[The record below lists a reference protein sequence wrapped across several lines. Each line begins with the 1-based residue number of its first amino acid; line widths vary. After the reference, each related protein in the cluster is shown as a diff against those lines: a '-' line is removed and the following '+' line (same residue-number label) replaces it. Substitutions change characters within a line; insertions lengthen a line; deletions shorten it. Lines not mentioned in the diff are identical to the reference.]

1 MSRLF
6 LYSWQIQGD
15 HINLYPPPGKTTMG
29 RLENHHFFNR
39 RYIFKSYGTRFS
51 RQSCSFSRAGGTSY
65 WNFIFPLGWISW
77 IYSHFS
83 LGLGFFSE
91 AKRWVEGGRQPIQ
104 DGWFRIGFCI
114 VRGRFLAGFLLRS
127 VVSLVN
133 FSHGSACQTP
143 LKPFRCHASL
153 TWDISF
159 EN

>member
-15 HINLYPPPGKTTMG
+15 HINLYPPGKTTMG
-29 RLENHHFFNR
+29 RLENHPLFLIGDTSSKLWHPFFP
-39 RYIFKSYGTRFS
+39 FF

-65 WNFIFPLGWISW
+65 WVS
-77 IYSHFS
+77 Y
-83 LGLGFFSE
+83 E
-91 AKRWVEGGRQPIQ
+91 ANCWVEGGRQPIQ
-104 DGWFRIGFCI
+104 DGWFGWERMTWNVFFRIGFCI